1 MIIVK
6 NGFINEKLIENHF
19 NFYDK
24 IIYIKKFIYFI
35 FNPKRVV
42 IFPMSSKKINNSI
55 LEYRYS
61 VQGIQFLSDIISIL
75 GSKESS

>member
-19 NFYDK
+19 NFYVK

-35 FNPKRVV
+35 FNPKWVV

-55 LEYRYS
+55 LEYRNS
-61 VQGIQFLSDIISIL
+61 VHGTHFLSEVISIL
-75 GSKESS
+75 GGKDSS